1 MFSVVTTTQRPDLVG
16 WSMERKHVTLL
27 ELAVPWKENIS
38 DAEHRKETRYEE
50 LVKNLRFG
58 FSKPKLNQ
66 MIKDSQESAE

>member
-1 MFSVVTTTQRPDLVG
+1 MTTTQRPDLVE

-66 MIKDSQESAE
+66 MIKDPQESAE